1 MIKIIQIDS
10 FSGLGGGQQILFE
23 IVKGLRSEF
32 NFLIIAPP
40 GLFLEKYSQLGI
52 RTYQLKEKNIIKI
65 VKKLRESISKERP
78 EILHLHGTR
87 AAIWARLAIIGFKN
101 RPKIIYTLHG
111 FHLPRKN
118 FLVRWLFLAIERFLN
133 RWTDVLV
140 CVSGADRN
148 LVLKHKTIPEN
159 RIVIIKNGIDI
170 EKFQVN
176 KELVEAEKKKL
187 GLTDKFV
194 LTSIGR
200 LHPPKDFSTILKA
213 LKLIITQNKNFRLL
227 IIGDGPL
234 RKLLENEVEEF
245 GLNQCVK
252 FLGFRENTPILI
264 NLSDIIILSSRW
276 EGLPLLP
283 LEAGASKK
291 SIIISNIEGVKETII
306 NGETGFLFKPASA
319 RDLAD
324 KVLNL
329 YYSEKLRK
337 KMGENGYRFVS
348 ENFSKERMIK
358 EYEDLYKEILNENS

>member
-264 NLSDIIILSSRW
+264 NLSDIIILSTRW
-276 EGLPLLP
+276 EGLPLAP
-283 LEAGASKK
+283 LEAGASQKP
-291 SIIISNIEGVKETII
+291 IIASNIDGVRETVIDKET
-306 NGETGFLFKPASA
+306 GLLFKLGDE

-324 KVLNL
+324 KIKLL
-329 YYSEKLRK
+329 LKDPKLRK
-337 KMGENGYRFVS
+337 KLGENDFKFVKVKFPI
-348 ENFSKERMIK
+348 EKMLQN
-358 EYEDLYKEILNENS
+358 YQNLYTSILK

>member
-283 LEAGASKK
+283 LEAGASQKP
-291 SIIISNIEGVKETII
+291 IIASNIDGVRETVIDKET
-306 NGETGFLFKPASA
+306 GLLFKLGDE

-324 KVLNL
+324 KIKLL
-329 YYSEKLRK
+329 LKDPKLRK
-337 KMGENGYRFVS
+337 KLGENDFKFVKVKFPI
-348 ENFSKERMIK
+348 EKMLQN
-358 EYEDLYKEILNENS
+358 YQNLYTSILK